1 MPCNWQE
8 ICPCCQKALHY
19 RTVRQHLKKTGTRQP
34 ERASQRNL
42 DNGNPCNSNI
52 DLSTIISQLDELDVG
67 ADKGANRGAFL
78 DNPAPICQNPLVT
91 IEDWPEPGD
100 EDPNNSE
107 IDQAI
112 PEDSPNQG
120 PNFVEQ
126 CKPQNLDPD
135 FEGEFTDQELCNLME
150 LNGTF
155 DKGE

>member
-1 MPCNWQE
+1 SVNLAWNDNVRSRGVSNPHE
-8 ICPCCQKALHY
+8 IL
-19 RTVRQHLKKTGTRQP
+19 
-34 ERASQRNL
+34 N
-42 DNGNPCNSNI
+42 
-52 DLSTIISQLDELDVG
+52 
-67 ADKGANRGAFL
+67 
-78 DNPAPICQNPLVT
+78 NPAPICQNPLVT